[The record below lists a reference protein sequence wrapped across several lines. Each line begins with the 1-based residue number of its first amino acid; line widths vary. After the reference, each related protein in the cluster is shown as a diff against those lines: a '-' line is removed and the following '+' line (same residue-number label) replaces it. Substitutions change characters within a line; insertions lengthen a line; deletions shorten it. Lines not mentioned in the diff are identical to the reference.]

1 MRNNNIQIF
10 ENEEFGK
17 VRVIEIG
24 GAPWFVGKDVT
35 TILGYGNGS
44 RDINRHV
51 DAEDRQNYRNG
62 TSEINNRGMTVINE
76 SGLYS
81 LVLSSKL
88 PSAKRFKRWVT
99 SDVLPSIKKH
109 GAYITDELLRA
120 VEQNKAYAADLF
132 SRLMNE
138 KDQTESLRGE
148 VKTLTPKARYCD
160 RILLCDGTIPV
171 SIIAGD
177 YGMSATKFNR
187 LLHGIGIQY
196 RLRHTWLLYSKYAG
210 LGYTKS
216 RTYYKHS
223 GTTVV
228 HTYWTQKGRR
238 FIYEML
244 RGYGI
249 LPLMETDC
257 DTAPGGMWN

>member
-1 MRNNNIQIF
+1 MKNQIQIF
-10 ENEEFGK
+10 ESVEFGK
-17 VRVIEIG
+17 VRVIEID
-24 GAPWFVGKDVT
+24 GAPWFVGNDVAKA
-35 TILGYGNGS
+35 LGYSNVS
-44 RDINRHV
+44 KAVATHV
-51 DAEDRQNYRNG
+51 DDVDRMAKMIPTAQNGKLVSR
-62 TSEINNRGMTVINE
+62 TFLINE
-76 SGLYS
+76 SGMYCLI
-81 LVLSSKL
+81 LSSKL
-88 PSAKRFKRWVT
+88 PRAKAFRRWVT
-99 SDVLPSIKKH
+99 SDVLPSIRAH

-138 KDQTESLRGE
+138 KDQTEALRGE
-148 VKTLTPKARYCD
+148 VKTLTPKARYCE

-177 YGMSATKFNR
+177 YGMTATKFNR

-216 RTYYKHS
+216 QTCYKHS

-244 RGYGI
+244 ASYGV
-249 LPLMETDC
+249 LPLTQIGDG
-257 DTAPGGMWN
+257 AVH